1 MFSRLLLGA
10 AALTVVA
17 IPVLAAPA
25 FAEDMPAGITTST
38 IAGKTVLVDAKGMTL
53 YTYDKDAGGK
63 VTCVDKC
70 AAAWPP
76 AFAPADA
83 KATGDFTLVETADG
97 KQVWA
102 YYGKPLYGWAK
113 DTKPGDA
120 TGDGVGG
127 VWHEAVAQ

>member
-1 MFSRLLLGA
+1 MLSRLLLGA
-10 AALTVVA
+10 AALAFITGPA
-17 IPVLAAPA
+17 LAQG
-25 FAEDMPAGITTST
+25 MPTGIKTMTMAGR
-38 IAGKTVLVDAKGMTL
+38 TVLTDAKGMTL
-53 YTYDKDAGGK
+53 YTYDKDTGGK

-76 AFAPADA
+76 AVAPTGAT
-83 KATGDFTLVETADG
+83 ATGDFTLVQTPDG

-102 YYGKPLYGWAK
+102 YDGKPLYAWAK

-127 VWHEAVAQ
+127 VWHLAVAK